1 MTDWHRK
8 VLCNFD
14 NAWSATQDMREQ
26 IIEAQRFVRVSGAQ
40 WEGSTN
46 AGYSFDE
53 GRFEH
58 YPRFELNKI
67 ARECDRIIGEY
78 RQNRISVKFRPK
90 DDKAS
95 EALAEKMNG
104 KFRADYQE
112 TSGGEACDNAFD
124 DAVTGGFGC
133 FRMCADY
140 EDEMDPSNE
149 QRRIS
154 LLPVYDPATCV
165 FFDQDSKQYDRSD
178 AMWAMEMFS
187 MTPKAF
193 EAEYPDS
200 IAASLSR
207 DDTGTQYDWSTP
219 DAIYV
224 GRYYEVRIE
233 KVKLTAWRNPVS
245 GETAIYDE
253 DQIKDIVDELTDGA
267 FELIGERTVKKRRVY
282 CGLLSGAEWLEE
294 PKRIPGE
301 HIPLIPVYGRR
312 SFVDNQERIEGHA
325 AKAMDAQRLE
335 NLMVSMIADNATQAG
350 GDGIPVVDVDMIP
363 GPLATHWA
371 ERNKKRPA
379 FLPMVSLKNKNG
391 DITAQAQVSSYT
403 PPTQMPPALAGLLQY
418 TGTAIQQ
425 ITGAIPVE
433 LSHDDKK
440 KLVAEYCQKNFVDKG
455 MIADIAFH
463 DLDSKNPHAHVM
475 LTLKTIGPEGFGKK
489 DRSWNDKKI
498 MIQWRESWA
507 TMSNSYLEAAGSEE
521 RIDHRSLRTQCA
533 DALAQAEEAFSAEE
547 KAFWLAK
554 ATETNRPAM
563 QRVHR
568 AKWNDKESQEQ
579 RATEQAQRDHQIEE
593 AKKVY
598 TTFSELPLEIV
609 VDVRSFTITHLAD
622 PEEIV
627 LPDYP
632 ATVEQ
637 QSIVATATTSRRPP
651 VKSYRDPNKVSKV
664 NVSGKKSPVLVAPE
678 PTASTKLKTPYL
690 QNTRAMNRAPVRSR
704 KQTKPRQNGLFKRFT
719 LLIVDFLKERFVW
732 AKRKPDT
739 TDADHDKRIA
749 ENYVYDEVLGVNVPR
764 SEFEK
769 RTKFN
774 NGDYKL
780 TSDEIKRFPSRPN
793 QEQPEVNRSLDLT
806 PSMPPEHM
814 RQGSAPKLS
823 PP

>member
-1 MTDWHRK
+1 MFLASLLRRIAFSYYDYKAYNFNIEKTDFVVIHIPDQIGDAMAIFPVIRALELHKIKHLLIVTSTINLEVFNALKLEKTKLTLVTMTMQDHATLKEIKDLAKNITQQYGTPDLCIEAMRK
-8 VLCNFD
+8 KNLKTMIFISQLKAKMNFQVVDLTMKCYSPLCK
-14 NAWSATQDMREQ
+14 NASRMDQNLRAPVPMTWAFMMRE
-26 IIEAQRFVRVSGAQ
+26 AGFPAVRPIYELPLSEDVLDEVREEMRSLGSYIALNL
-40 WEGSTN
+40 EGSSQERTFSLSIAEN
-46 AGYSFDE
+46 LIA
-53 GRFEH
+53 
-58 YPRFELNKI
+58 KI
-67 ARECDRIIGEY
+67 QSETDIPIVIVHGPKGE
-78 RQNRISVKFRPK
+78 
-90 DDKAS
+90 DKARV
-95 EALAEKMNG
+95 L
-104 KFRADYQE
+104 
-112 TSGGEACDNAFD
+112 
-124 DAVTGGFGC
+124 
-133 FRMCADY
+133 
-140 EDEMDPSNE
+140 
-149 QRRIS
+149 
-154 LLPVYDPATCV
+154 
-165 FFDQDSKQYDRSD
+165 
-178 AMWAMEMFS
+178 
-187 MTPKAF
+187 
-193 EAEYPDS
+193 
-200 IAASLSR
+200 
-207 DDTGTQYDWSTP
+207 
-219 DAIYV
+219 
-224 GRYYEVRIE
+224 
-233 KVKLTAWRNPVS
+233 
-245 GETAIYDE
+245 
-253 DQIKDIVDELTDGA
+253 VDCYNN
-267 FELIGERTVKKRRVY
+267 V
-282 CGLLSGAEWLEE
+282 
-294 PKRIPGE
+294 
-301 HIPLIPVYGRR
+301 
-312 SFVDNQERIEGHA
+312 
-325 AKAMDAQRLE
+325 
-335 NLMVSMIADNATQAG
+335 
-350 GDGIPVVDVDMIP
+350 
-363 GPLATHWA
+363 
-371 ERNKKRPA
+371 
-379 FLPMVSLKNKNG
+379 
-391 DITAQAQVSSYT
+391 
-403 PPTQMPPALAGLLQY
+403 
-418 TGTAIQQ
+418 
-425 ITGAIPVE
+425 AIPVE